1 MVAGALRQ
9 VMVYV
14 LNDGHFDGVGLWHR
28 YRDVLF
34 DVYWHGFF
42 HGVRYRFLYFHG
54 HRLLHWNLHRL
65 VHWHLDTFG
74 HLQGV
79 RTDSV
84 QK

>member
-1 MVAGALRQ
+1 
-9 VMVYV
+9 
-14 LNDGHFDGVGLWHR
+14 
-28 YRDVLF
+28 
-34 DVYWHGFF
+34 
-42 HGVRYRFLYFHG
+42 
-54 HRLLHWNLHRL
+54 LHRL